1 MAKVTCKCCS
11 EKIDKKIAIGVP
23 HGKTT
28 WYYCPEHV
36 GQKSPKEKMY
46 DLIYEIFGRK
56 VLHTVLYKEMDEIA
70 SVHTYDKITSFMEEN
85 KTLLEQLMYRSYSSE
100 FAQIRYFSS
109 VLKNGLHDFK
119 MRQPEPV
126 IKKEI
131 EVDFDM
137 STNKYKAKKQR
148 KGIDSLLDDLL

>member
-1 MAKVTCKCCS
+1 MAKVTCRCCG
-11 EKIDKKIAIGVP
+11 EKIDKKIAIGIP
-23 HGKTT
+23 KGKTT

-56 VLHTVLYKEMDEIA
+56 VLHTMLYKEMDEILNA
-70 SVHTYDKITSFMEEN
+70 YDVNIVISYLEEN
-85 KTLLEQLMYRSYSSE
+85 KSDIAMAMRRSFVHE
-100 FAQIRYFSS
+100 FAEIRFFSAI
-109 VLKNGLHDFK
+109 VKNHIGSFK
-119 MRQPEPV
+119 SRQPEPI

-137 STNKYKAKKQR
+137 SANKYKAKKQR
-148 KGIDSLLDDLL
+148 KGMDSLLDDLL